1 MDQWSSIT
9 QWKNLKRLQL
19 PFSINCTGSHR
30 RQRKKTRQTC
40 RYLYFGGRNI
50 GHMKTSTEHRSNN
63 FTVGQCGVLPE
74 YDVDVADTIPILCS
88 RYRNFT
94 HYPYGNA
101 GREIGSRRTF
111 RSFYATYN
119 IVV

>member
-9 QWKNLKRLQL
+9 QWKTPFLNKLYLDHIVDNENKQDKLAILEAVILAIRKHLPNIDQIILQSDNVGCYQNTML
-19 PFSINCTGSHR
+19 MLLIP
-30 RQRKKTRQTC
+30 
-40 RYLYFGGRNI
+40 YLSYA
-50 GHMKTSTEHRSNN
+50 H
-63 FTVGQCGVLPE
+63 V
-74 YDVDVADTIPILCS
+74 
-88 RYRNFT
+88 T

-119 IVV
+119 IMV